1 MEAKSNITRRD
12 FLQKGALMT
21 TSPLILNFVDASA
34 AQKIN
39 RLLNIAVI
47 GLGGRGQEAHIN
59 TLLKFPDVKIAAICD
74 IKEERIKETL
84 ERAKGHNPKVY
95 TNYHDLLRHKDL
107 DCVFVSTPP
116 DRHKVMVCDA
126 LHAGLSVYVDKP
138 MCITVT
144 DCHAIGRAVE
154 NAKGVFIVG
163 HQLRYNPSLRKKVEA
178 VQNDVIGKVA
188 LIDYKVF
195 RGPGRGP
202 DMTPLTEAP
211 DNQWILSI
219 EEGGDIILEQGV
231 HWIDVINWIMGTHP
245 IRAVGLGGQG
255 VLFDET
261 YDNETLD
268 HYAVLYEYPGNRRAF
283 FSHSWMSMPGSD
295 PNAQTVHGTGG
306 ALDLG
311 SGKLFLRG
319 RKEEAKILEGSEL
332 EGDMDYLCV
341 QEFLECHTTKG
352 KKPFNDFEV
361 GNLAALSALLGRKAI
376 YEQRA
381 VTWEELLREGAPIQR
396 VDQYN
401 GRGTSSKQPH

>member
-1 MEAKSNITRRD
+1 MKVRSKITRRN
-12 FLQKGALMT
+12 FIQKGAAMT
-21 TSPLILNFVDASA
+21 TSPLILNYIHPSSP
-34 AQKIN
+34 QKIN
-39 RLLNIAVI
+39 RVLNIGVI
-47 GLGGRGQEAHIN
+47 GLGGRGQGAHIS

-84 ERAKGHNPKVY
+84 EKAGSHHPKVY
-95 TNYHDLLRHKDL
+95 RNYQDLLQQKDL

-144 DCHAIGRAVE
+144 DCNAIGRAVE

-163 HQLRYNPSLRKKVEA
+163 HQLRYNPSLRKEIEA
-178 VQNDVIGKVA
+178 IHNDVIGKVA
-188 LIDYKVF
+188 LVDYKIF

-202 DMTPLTEAP
+202 DMSPLTEAP

-219 EEGGDIILEQGV
+219 EEGGDIILEQGI

-255 VLFDET
+255 VLFDEV
-261 YDNETLD
+261 YDKETMD
-268 HYAVLYEYPGNRRAF
+268 HYAVLYEYPDNRRAF

-295 PNAQTVHGTGG
+295 PNAQTVHGTRG

-311 SGKLFLRG
+311 TGKIFMRG
-319 RKEEAKILEGSEL
+319 PKEEPKTVDGSEAK
-332 EGDMDYLCV
+332 GDMDYLCV
-341 QEFLECHTTKG
+341 QEFLECHRTG
-352 KKPFNDFEV
+352 RKKPFNDFEV
-361 GNLAALSALLGRKAI
+361 GNMAALFALLGRKAI
-376 YEQRA
+376 YEQRT
-381 VTWEELLREGAPIQR
+381 VTWEELLREGAPLQR
-396 VDQYN
+396 VDQYS
-401 GRGTSSKQPH
+401 GRVSSS